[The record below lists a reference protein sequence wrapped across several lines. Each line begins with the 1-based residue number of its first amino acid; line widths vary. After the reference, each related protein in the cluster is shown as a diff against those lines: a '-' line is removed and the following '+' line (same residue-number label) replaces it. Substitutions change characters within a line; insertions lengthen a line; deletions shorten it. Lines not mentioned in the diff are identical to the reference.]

1 MNAPTFLLSST
12 EYARRCVCVCA
23 IRGKREK
30 PFANKTGGIVL
41 FACGYAA
48 DRIGSAAYRGTTSE
62 SALRGDPEVGGLR
75 TAGAADRRL
84 RE

>member
-1 MNAPTFLLSST
+1 MNAPTFLLPST
-12 EYARRCVCVCA
+12 EYARRRVCVCA

-48 DRIGSAAYRGTTSE
+48 DRLGGVSGNDVGVCASRCPRSRRSSDGGS
-62 SALRGDPEVGGLR
+62 GG
-75 TAGAADRRL
+75 
-84 RE
+84 